1 LTSTSPSRGAGQGSE
16 DHRRR
21 PHGGPLD
28 ALAAVRVLDL
38 SDGIAG
44 SYCAKLLAD
53 AGAQVVK
60 LEPPTGHPLRKWSV
74 SGAVG
79 SDGETDGALFRHLSA
94 GQRSVVADIDDPVG
108 AARTLELA
116 AASDIVI
123 ESFAPHYLEVRG
135 LGRERLHDANPSLT
149 IVSITPFGQEGPRHA
164 DARDDFLLQALIGS
178 LHLHGG
184 VGRPPLAVGGRLGLW
199 TAGAYAATGA
209 LAARARVWRTGVG
222 EYVDV
227 SSLECLAV
235 TFLCYPTL
243 FAALPGGT
251 RTQTFTMVPGIERC
265 QDGFVGFATIT
276 VQQWHDY
283 LAMMGR
289 TDLIERQEWNDQ
301 KVRQRHVADIVA
313 ETGPWLLQHTA
324 DELVEL
330 ASSFRVPAA
339 PVSTG
344 ATVTALPH
352 LLARELFQPNPR
364 GGFPDPRPPFRTT
377 RTSPR
382 PAAPA
387 PRLAEHNDQPFGD
400 APPRREG
407 SVDRSPPAGRPLE
420 GVRIIDLTAFWAGP
434 FGTQYLATLGADVIK
449 VESIQR
455 PDPMRFSVTVP
466 PTTDRWYERGSLFL
480 SINLNKRGITL
491 DLSRPQGRD
500 LLLRLVATADVVVE
514 NFTPR
519 VMEHF
524 GLTYDQLCVA
534 RPDIILVRMPGWGL
548 EGPWSDRA
556 AFASTMEQVSGMAW
570 VTGRTDGPPMLP
582 GICDPL
588 AGVHGAFAVLAALEQ
603 RRHTGSGQQVEL
615 SMLDMAVNVAV
626 EQVVEYAAYGHLMG
640 RDGNRGHNAAPQGA
654 YPCADPDTWV
664 ALAVST
670 DGEWNALCRAMATPA
685 LAADVTLAHADGRRA
700 AHDRIDEE
708 LAAWSAGRSLDEVLR
723 ILHSAGVPAE
733 PVASAYDIDANSQLL
748 ARRFWEEVDH
758 PIVGAQRY
766 PGWPMRLSGGPD
778 TWYRSPAPL
787 LGQHNEEILCEEL
800 GLSAEDLAS
809 LRDAKIIGDRP
820 LHG

>member
-1 LTSTSPSRGAGQGSE
+1 M
-16 DHRRR
+16 
-21 PHGGPLD
+21 
-28 ALAAVRVLDL
+28 RVLDL

-44 SYCAKLLAD
+44 AYCAKLLSD

-60 LEPPTGHPLRKWSV
+60 LEPRTGHRLRTWSS

-79 SDGETDGALFRHLSA
+79 SDGEDDGALFRHLSA
-94 GQRSVVADIDDPVG
+94 GQRSAVADIDDPAG
-108 AARTLELA
+108 AARALELA
-116 AASDIVI
+116 SVSDIVI
-123 ESFAPHYLEVRG
+123 ESFAPQYLESRG
-135 LGRERLHDANPSLT
+135 LGREPLHDANPSLT
-149 IVSITPFGQEGPRHA
+149 MVSITPFGQEGPRRG

-184 VGRPPLAVGGRLGLW
+184 VGSPPLAVGGRLGEW
-199 TAGAYAATGA
+199 TVGAFAATGT
-209 LAARARVWRTGVG
+209 LAARARAWRTGLG
-222 EYVDV
+222 EHVDV

-243 FAALPGGT
+243 FAALPGGS
-251 RTQTFTMVPGIERC
+251 RAQTFTMVPGIEHC
-265 QDGFVGFATIT
+265 KDGFVGFATIT

-289 TDLIERQEWNDQ
+289 ADLIEREEWNDQ
-301 KVRQRHVADIVA
+301 KVRQRQVADIVA
-313 ETGPWLLQHTA
+313 ETGPWLLEHTS

-330 ASSFRVPAA
+330 AASFRVPAA

-352 LLARELFQPNPR
+352 LVARDLFQPNPR
-364 GGFPDPRPPFRTT
+364 GGFPDPRPPFRTS

-382 PAAPA
+382 PIAPA
-387 PRLAEHNDQPFGD
+387 PRLAEHDAKPFGD
-400 APPRREG
+400 GPARREAG
-407 SVDRSPPAGRPLE
+407 DHRPPAASAPL
-420 GVRIIDLTAFWAGP
+420 GDVRIIDLTAFWAGP
-434 FGTQYLATLGADVIK
+434 FGTQYLATMGADVIK

-466 PTTDRWYERGSLFL
+466 ASTDQWYERGSLFL

-491 DLSRPQGRD
+491 DLSRPEGRE

-524 GLTYDQLCVA
+524 GLTYDQLRAV
-534 RPDIILVRMPGWGL
+534 RPDIILLRMPGWGL

-570 VTGRTDGPPMLP
+570 VTGRADGPPMLP

-588 AGVHGAFAVLAALEQ
+588 AGIHGAFAVLAALEQ
-603 RRHTGSGQQVEL
+603 RRRSGEGQQIEL
-615 SMLDMAVNVAV
+615 SMVDMAVNVAV
-626 EQVVEYAAYGHLMG
+626 EQIVEYAAYGHLMG
-640 RDGNRGHNAAPQGA
+640 REGNRGRAAPQGA
-654 YPCADPDTWV
+654 YPCADPDAWI
-664 ALAVST
+664 ALVVST
-670 DGEWNALCRAMATPA
+670 DGEWNALCRAMVNPELAQDVA
-685 LAADVTLAHADGRRA
+685 LAHSEGRRA
-700 AHDRIDEE
+700 AHDRIDKEI
-708 LAAWSAGRSLDEVLR
+708 AAWSAGRSLDEVLSA
-723 ILHSAGVPAE
+723 LQSAGVPAE
-733 PVASAYDIDANSQLL
+733 PVASAYEIDENSQLL
-748 ARRFWEEVDH
+748 ARRFWEEVHH

-787 LGQHNEEILCEEL
+787 LGQHTEEILRDEL
-800 GLSAEDLAS
+800 GLSADDLAS

-820 LHG
+820 LRG